1 MVPKTGTPLIVLGA
15 GGHARVLIDALRL
28 QQREPI
34 GVTDPD
40 ASLWDSAVLGVP
52 VLGDDDRIRDF
63 APGEVALVNA
73 LGSTSDTRLRRTVWE
88 RWRGRGYHF
97 TGVRHPAA
105 VVAQSAELEAD
116 VQVLAGSLIG
126 VNAYIGHNSI
136 VNTGVIVEH
145 DCRVGQ
151 HVHLAPGV
159 TLSGNVTVGSGSHLG
174 TGCTVIQDINIGE
187 GCVVGAGAV
196 VVGDLEPF
204 TLAVGVPARAVKT
217 LR

>member
-1 MVPKTGTPLIVLGA
+1 MLGA

-40 ASLWDSAVLGVP
+40 ASLWGSTVLGVP
-52 VLGDDDRIRDF
+52 VLGDDDRIQGF
-63 APGEVALVNA
+63 APNEVMLVNA
-73 LGSTSDTRLRRTVWE
+73 LGSTRGTALRQAVWE
-88 RWRGRGYHF
+88 RWCGRGYRF
-97 TGVRHPAA
+97 VGVVHPAA

-116 VQVLAGSLIG
+116 VQVLAGSVVG
-126 VNAYIGHNSI
+126 AAAHIGHNSI

-159 TLSGNVTVGSGSHLG
+159 TLSGNVTVGDGSHLG
-174 TGCTVIQDINIGE
+174 TGCTVIQDTNIGE

-196 VVGDLEPF
+196 VVRDLEPF